1 MRTEHWLHKMRL
13 LVRALFRRR
22 EVEQELDDEIRYHL
36 ERQIQANIAAGM
48 SPDEAS
54 RAAQRAFGNIEL
66 RKEYCRDHWVVAT
79 IDRLGRDL
87 RHAQRTLG
95 REPSFTI
102 GVLLLLA
109 LGIGANVAVFS
120 IVNGVLLEPL
130 PYHEPDRL
138 MIVREKIPQ
147 LDQNFRSVNAL
158 HFGEW
163 TACGCFEEIALSEY
177 VQQANLA
184 GEGDP
189 ARVPYLRVTPNTFLL
204 LGVSAQLGRTLIP
217 DDAEPGGE
225 TNILISD
232 RLWRSQFGS
241 DPGIVGRTISFDAQ
255 PVTVVGVLP
264 PGFHHHAAGTATIDI
279 YGPWSLERQSWWT
292 WTNNYSYT
300 ALARLAD
307 GVSPQT
313 ATDELNAIQAGIAR
327 ENFAGDT
334 AALNLE
340 VVLIPFHD
348 WVTAQNRAGL
358 YLLLAAV
365 AAAFLVACLNIANL
379 MLVRATAR
387 SREAGIRAALGATRL
402 AIFRSV
408 FIESALLA
416 LAGAAAGVG
425 LASAALKAVRNLP
438 VTGLPRLDE
447 VQLDWTVLSVAVGA
461 TVAAMLVFGL
471 IPALKLM
478 RIDPERALEAGGR
491 SATDSAGRMRGRQA
505 LVSAEVA
512 LSVTLMIVAGLLVAS
527 FLRLDAVERGFDSTN
542 VVTAEVSLPFVRYQ
556 DNGSRRRFWDGLRA
570 ELIAAPGVV
579 EAGFTSALPL
589 RGNIFGSTAIR
600 EGEQPPAEE
609 QPRVQYRFISEGY
622 LSAIGVPLLR
632 GRYLTANDYENSG
645 AAVISERTAR
655 LLWGDE
661 NPLGRRF
668 HWNQPDLPFEV
679 VGVVPDVPS
688 VNLETEP
695 NPIVYRPMT
704 AAGSGDQVTTLASIA
719 LRMAGQPGTGP
730 SILRRA
736 VATLDKDLAL
746 SRLQTLEQIE
756 SASVGERRFQL
767 YLVGGFGISSLLIA
781 ALGVY
786 SVLAYAVS
794 VRHHELALRM
804 ALGARRGR
812 VLSLVL
818 RQGMRP
824 VLVGIGLGVVGAI
837 ALGRLLSSLLFGV
850 APTDATTIAT
860 VVAVTL
866 TTALLASVLPARR
879 AAGTSVL
886 RALRYE

>member
-1 MRTEHWLHKMRL
+1 MEQWLYRMRL
-13 LVRALFRRR
+13 LLKALFRRR
-22 EVEQELDDEIRYHL
+22 DVEQELDDEIQYHL
-36 ERQIQANIAAGM
+36 EQQVRLNVAAGM
-48 SPDEAS
+48 PEDDAR
-54 RAAQRAFGNIEL
+54 RAARRAFGNVEA

-95 REPSFTI
+95 RELSFTI

-120 IVNGVLLEPL
+120 IVDGVLLEPL
-130 PYHEPDRL
+130 PYDEPDRL

-184 GEGDP
+184 DEGDP
-189 ARVPYLRVTPNTFLL
+189 ARVPYLRVTPNTFSL
-204 LGVSAQLGRTLIP
+204 LGVSPQLGRTLIP

-232 RLWRSQFGS
+232 RLWSSQFGS

-307 GVSPQT
+307 GVSPQA

-340 VVLIPFHD
+340 AVLIPFHD
-348 WVTAQNRAGL
+348 WVTAQSRAGL

-365 AAAFLVACLNIANL
+365 AAAV
-379 MLVRATAR
+379 
-387 SREAGIRAALGATRL
+387 
-402 AIFRSV
+402 
-408 FIESALLA
+408 
-416 LAGAAAGVG
+416 
-425 LASAALKAVRNLP
+425 
-438 VTGLPRLDE
+438 
-447 VQLDWTVLSVAVGA
+447 

-478 RIDPERALEAGGR
+478 RTDPERALETGGR
-491 SATDSAGRMRGRQA
+491 SAIDSAGRMRGRQA
-505 LVSAEVA
+505 LVSAELA

-527 FLRLDAVERGFDSTN
+527 FMRLNAVERGFDSTN

-556 DNGSRRRFWDGLRA
+556 DNDSRRRFWDGLRA

-579 EAGFTSALPL
+579 EAGFTSVLPL
-589 RGNIFGSTAIR
+589 RGNFFGSTAIR

-668 HWNQPDLPFEV
+668 HWNQPELPFEV

-704 AAGSGDQVTTLASIA
+704 ATGSGYQVTTLASIA
-719 LRMAGQPGTGP
+719 LRMAGQPSTGP

-736 VATLDKDLAL
+736 VASLDKDLAL

-781 ALGVY
+781 ALGIY

-794 VRHHELALRM
+794 VRHHELAMRM

-812 VLSLVL
+812 VLALVL